1 MPRTKKSKSA
11 TRAPTAAPPTGSREE
26 APRAPSAPST
36 PHAPLEEGIEL
47 WTRFARETGET
58 VTEFLRR
65 FGEEQQKNYESW
77 VASLNDVTR
86 TTSRDRETQE
96 VQSRLEE
103 WNRRAEEIGARV
115 RDAFQT
121 ASSPQ
126 KELFETWTRPF
137 LPKEATA
144 DQKAREATEL
154 VQKLWTGLF
163 TDVSRRFYDSLRSG
177 KGVEELV
184 KVQEESL
191 KEFTDSFQK
200 LTQLYY
206 TSPAFVNMF
215 GRTLDASL
223 DLQKAVRD
231 GDDTVSRLTGLPSRR
246 EITEL
251 NQAVKDLSQK
261 VARLNNERA

>member
-77 VASLNDVTR
+77 VASLNDATR

-103 WNRRAEEIGARV
+103 WNRRAEEIWQRVGGAGGATGADGADGADGAEGAAGGGSVHVEMERTLGKERPSVEESNPYGEQISPEDVNPNV
-115 RDAFQT
+115 RRIPKKLLQPAEMRISGDEK
-121 ASSPQ
+121 ASDEDP
-126 KELFETWTRPF
+126 R
-137 LPKEATA
+137 AA
-144 DQKAREATEL
+144 DRERERQAQEDQR
-154 VQKLWTGLF
+154 QKL
-163 TDVSRRFYDSLRSG
+163 VEKSRR
-177 KGVEELV
+177 
-184 KVQEESL
+184 L
-191 KEFTDSFQK
+191 KRANR
-200 LTQLYY
+200 
-206 TSPAFVNMF
+206 P
-215 GRTLDASL
+215 G
-223 DLQKAVRD
+223 
-231 GDDTVSRLTGLPSRR
+231 GPSNS
-246 EITEL
+246 E
-251 NQAVKDLSQK
+251 
-261 VARLNNERA
+261 